1 MTRVRTTMMQTFTG
15 KLIDLSR
22 FSEEDVRLPDISHAL
37 AIINR
42 FTGHSRCPYS
52 VAQHS
57 VMVSKIIEP
66 EHARWGLLHD
76 ASEAYLGDVA
86 TPLKSMLLEYQ
97 ALEEHIQ
104 RTIARRFGLVWPMP
118 VEVKRADVRALMAE
132 KRDLLTVDHDWGID
146 VEPMAGPILPYC
158 WQQAKQLFEE
168 RYKEIAT

>member
-1 MTRVRTTMMQTFTG
+1 
-15 KLIDLSR
+15 
-22 FSEEDVRLPDISHAL
+22 
-37 AIINR
+37 
-42 FTGHSRCPYS
+42 
-52 VAQHS
+52 
-57 VMVSKIIEP
+57 MVSKIIEP